1 MKTLV
6 LIPTYNEIETIE
18 KTVEQLVNLGLE
30 LDVLIIDDNSPDG
43 TGAKAD
49 QLALIHPGVR
59 VLHRRKKAGLGAAY
73 IAGFQQELKNEYEY
87 FVEMDADGSH
97 RATDLANMLKH
108 ITESELIIGSRWI
121 AGGEVE
127 NWSKLR
133 KLVSKLGNQYATW
146 TLGGDVKDMTSGF
159 RIYSKKLLESLPL
172 SSMQAHGY
180 GFQIEMTYRSQLLG
194 VEAVEVPIR
203 FVEREG
209 GKSKMTL
216 SIVIEAFWLCSKW
229 GIRRLMR

>member
-1 MKTLV
+1 VKTLV
-6 LIPTYNEIETIE
+6 LIPTYNEIESIE
-18 KTVEQLVNLGLE
+18 KTVEQIVNLGME
-30 LDVLIIDDNSPDG
+30 LDVLIIDDNSPDA

-49 QLALIHPGVR
+49 QLALRHPGVR
-59 VLHRRKKAGLGAAY
+59 VLHRGKKAGLGAAY
-73 IAGFQQELKNEYEY
+73 IAGFQQELENGYEC

-97 RATDLANMLKH
+97 RADDLAKMLNH
-108 ITESELIIGSRWI
+108 VSESELIIGSRWI

-133 KLVSKLGNQYATW
+133 KLVSKLGNQFATW
-146 TLGGDVKDMTSGF
+146 TLGGDVKDMTSGL
-159 RIYSKKLLESLPL
+159 RIYSRKLLKSLPL

-180 GFQIEMTYRSQLLG
+180 GFQIEMTYRSQLLA
-194 VEAVEVPIR
+194 VEPVEVPIR

-209 GKSKMTL
+209 GKSKMTI
-216 SIVIEAFWLCSKW
+216 SIVFEAFWLCSKW